1 MPDWTGTTAVSG
13 LTVITLILVLSFAI
27 DRIVA
32 ASLFLLSFSAAW
44 NRRFPE
50 PTLMESPG
58 ELFDAEKRRKLIYFL
73 LAGTLAVGILIF
85 ADHVRVLTALGFKS
99 TKSDV
104 GVLPTASP
112 TPTASPG
119 QTPSPTA
126 STSASPSPG
135 NLSSLPED
143 TYWPFSILDFV
154 VTGLILVGGADRIEH
169 LFKLPSGGGGGSRD
183 ESKPLEIKGK
193 ITIDDQSG
201 K

>member
-1 MPDWTGTTAVSG
+1 MPDWTSPTAVSG

-32 ASLFLLSFSAAW
+32 ASLFLLSFSGGW

-50 PTLMESPG
+50 PTLLESPR
-58 ELFDAEKRRKLIYFL
+58 ERFNAEKRQKLIYFFF
-73 LAGTLAVGILIF
+73 ATILAVGILIF
-85 ADHVRVLTALGFKS
+85 ADHVRVLTALGFRS
-99 TKSDV
+99 TKPDV
-104 GVLPTASP
+104 GANANQSP
-112 TPTASPG
+112 TPTASPA
-119 QTPSPTA
+119 QTPSPPP
-126 STSASPSPG
+126 SPSPPPG
-135 NLSSLPED
+135 SLSSPPED
-143 TYWPFSILDFV
+143 TYWPFSVLDFV
-154 VTGLILVGGADRIEH
+154 ITGLILVGGADRIEH

>member
-1 MPDWTGTTAVSG
+1 MPDWTNPTAVSG

-32 ASLFLLSFSAAW
+32 AALFLLSFSAAW

-50 PTLMESPG
+50 PTLLESPG
-58 ELFDAEKRRKLIYFL
+58 ERFEAEKRRKLIYFL

-99 TKSDV
+99 TKPDV
-104 GVLPTASP
+104 GALPTASP
-112 TPTASPG
+112 TPSPG
-119 QTPSPTA
+119 QTPSPTV
-126 STSASPSPG
+126 SPSPSPSPG

-143 TYWPFSILDFV
+143 TYWPFSVLDFV
-154 VTGLILVGGADRIEH
+154 ITGLILVGGADRIEH
-169 LFKLPSGGGGGSRD
+169 LFKLPSGGGGSRD